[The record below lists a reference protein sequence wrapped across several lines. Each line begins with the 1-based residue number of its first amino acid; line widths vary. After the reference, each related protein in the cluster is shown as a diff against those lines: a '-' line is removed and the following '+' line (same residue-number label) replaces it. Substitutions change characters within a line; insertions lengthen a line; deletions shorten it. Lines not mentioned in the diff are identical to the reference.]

1 VSAATRAVSGLI
13 DDRLITLTRAV
24 GLLRRRNYPVRSF
37 AVGPTATPGLS
48 RLTIM
53 IQSDASTAERAVQ
66 HLQKM
71 IGVREAAA
79 LPPAGAV
86 AREVALVT
94 VRAPGPR
101 YGELLDVLQ
110 LYRATVVDDAA
121 EAVIVEVAG
130 SEAFVLSCLR
140 ALERFEILEV
150 ARSGAVALETG
161 AGAGTDSAHSQRRAD
176 QP

>member
-1 VSAATRAVSGLI
+1 MSAGTQAVSVLI
-13 DDRLITLTRAV
+13 EDRMITLTRAV

-37 AVGPTATPGLS
+37 AVGPTATPGLA

-53 IQSDASTAERAVQ
+53 IQSDSSTAERAVQ

-71 IGVREAAA
+71 IGVREASA
-79 LPPAGAV
+79 LPPDGAV
-86 AREVALVT
+86 AREVALVK

-110 LYRATVVDDAA
+110 LYHASVVDDAA
-121 EAVIVEVAG
+121 DAVIVEVAG

-150 ARSGAVALETG
+150 ARSGAVALESG
-161 AGAGTDSAHSQRRAD
+161 AGAGPASPNS
-176 QP
+176 

>member
-1 VSAATRAVSGLI
+1 MSAGTQAVSVLI
-13 DDRLITLTRAV
+13 EDRMITLTRAV

-37 AVGPTATPGLS
+37 AVGPTATPGLA

-53 IQSDASTAERAVQ
+53 IQSDSSTAERAVQ

-71 IGVREAAA
+71 IGVREASA
-79 LPPAGAV
+79 LPPDGAV
-86 AREVALVT
+86 AREVALVK

-110 LYRATVVDDAA
+110 LDHASVVDDAA
-121 EAVIVEVAG
+121 DAVIVEVAG

-140 ALERFEILEV
+140 ALERFVILEV
-150 ARSGAVALETG
+150 ARSGAVALESG
-161 AGAGTDSAHSQRRAD
+161 AGSAS
-176 QP
+176 PNP

>member
-1 VSAATRAVSGLI
+1 VSGATQAVSVLI

-37 AVGPTATPGLS
+37 AVGPTTTPGLS

-53 IQSDASTAERAVQ
+53 IQSDPSTAERAVQ

-71 IGVREAAA
+71 VGVHEAAA
-79 LPPAGAV
+79 LPSGGAV
-86 AREVALVT
+86 AREVALVK

-121 EAVIVEVAG
+121 DTVIVEVAG

-140 ALERFEILEV
+140 ALERFDILEV

-161 AGAGTDSAHSQRRAD
+161 AGAGASSTNS
-176 QP
+176 

>member
-1 VSAATRAVSGLI
+1 MSAGTQAVSVLI
-13 DDRLITLTRAV
+13 EDRMITLTRAV

-37 AVGPTATPGLS
+37 AVGPTATPGLA

-53 IQSDASTAERAVQ
+53 IQSDSSTAERAVQ

-71 IGVREAAA
+71 IGVREASA
-79 LPPAGAV
+79 LPPDGAV
-86 AREVALVT
+86 AREVALVK

-101 YGELLDVLQ
+101 YGELLDALQ
-110 LYRATVVDDAA
+110 LYHASVVDDAA
-121 EAVIVEVAG
+121 DAVIVEVAG

-150 ARSGAVALETG
+150 ARSGAVALESG
-161 AGAGTDSAHSQRRAD
+161 AGSASPTPNSEQTT
-176 QP
+176 P

>member
-1 VSAATRAVSGLI
+1 
-13 DDRLITLTRAV
+13 
-24 GLLRRRNYPVRSF
+24 
-37 AVGPTATPGLS
+37 
-48 RLTIM
+48 
-53 IQSDASTAERAVQ
+53 
-66 HLQKM
+66 
-71 IGVREAAA
+71 
-79 LPPAGAV
+79 
-86 AREVALVT
+86 VALAK

-121 EAVIVEVAG
+121 DAVIVEVAG

-161 AGAGTDSAHSQRRAD
+161 AGAGTDSAHS
-176 QP
+176 

>member
-1 VSAATRAVSGLI
+1 MSDAAQAVSVLI

-24 GLLRRRNYPVRSF
+24 GLLRRRNYPVHSF

-71 IGVREAAA
+71 IGVHEAAA
-79 LPPAGAV
+79 LPLGGAV
-86 AREVALVT
+86 AREVALVKI
-94 VRAPGPR
+94 RAPGQR
-101 YGELLDVLQ
+101 YGELLDALQ

-121 EAVIVEVAG
+121 DAVIVEVAG

-140 ALERFEILEV
+140 ALDRFDILEV
-150 ARSGAVALETG
+150 ARSGAVALEAGTG
-161 AGAGTDSAHSQRRAD
+161 AGPTSANS
-176 QP
+176 